1 MPAVAP
7 SLKGR
12 ALRLLAARE
21 HSRAELERKLR
32 PVAKE
37 LGQLDQLGPILDDL
51 AARDFINAGR
61 VAESLLNRR
70 AAKLGA
76 ARLRQELN
84 QKGLGREDVDLAMQ
98 SLQSTELDRARQVR
112 LKKFGDAAPKGQEA
126 ARQMR
131 FLLTRGFSA
140 DIVRKALLGGAP
152 LEEEAG
158 TDAAPDSDRYMV

>member
-1 MPAVAP
+1 MPGVAL

-21 HSRAELERKLR
+21 HSRVELERKLG
-32 PVAKE
+32 PVAQE

-51 AARDFINAGR
+51 AARDFINEGR

-70 AAKLGA
+70 AAKLGS

-84 QKGLGREDVDLAMQ
+84 QKGLGREDVESVVQ
-98 SLQSTELDRARQVR
+98 SLKSTELDRARQVR
-112 LKKFGDAAPKGQEA
+112 LKKFGDAVPKGQEA

-131 FLLTRGFSA
+131 FLLARGFSS
-140 DIVRKALLGGAP
+140 DIIRKALQGVKG
-152 LEEEAG
+152 
-158 TDAAPDSDRYMV
+158 SDDVG